1 MTNTMKMKSAI
12 EILKEKGISGI
23 GKVRT
28 YVSEA
33 NSNEVDIMSEAGR
46 YCTVN
51 IKSRSIKN
59 L

>member
-1 MTNTMKMKSAI
+1 MTNTEKMKLAI

-23 GKVRT
+23 GKVRAH
-28 YVSEA
+28 VSETDR
-33 NSNEVDIMSEAGR
+33 NEVDIMSEAGH

-51 IKSRSIKN
+51 IKTRSIKN